1 MPKHFDNNIKN
12 KIDFI
17 TEHNESLAELT
28 VKTKLINSYLS
39 IMIETT
45 INLNFKLIPYGINE
59 QGLLNSLKINIEN
72 LLKGLKL

>member
-1 MPKHFDNNIKN
+1 
-12 KIDFI
+12 
-17 TEHNESLAELT
+17 
-28 VKTKLINSYLS
+28 
-39 IMIETT
+39 MIETT